1 MVVNIYKSKYAKR
14 KTEGISLI
22 SQVKEI
28 EEIER
33 LTFDE
38 NKSIFVSRFL
48 LLHTNEWHIRQL
60 FSHCGTITFVAVF
73 QKAFRVDF
81 TEKRMAAFAIWSMNG
96 KYWGE
101 TEEKKFICDWW
112 KWKSEKTK
120 EILIGKLSE
129 ERQKYGEKLKEMS
142 SSRKTK
148 EEILILP
155 LTNRSVLPF
164 PAPPFECLSTSESE
178 YEMENEPTEAAKL
191 AEEFANKNLTMKE
204 RMEALLK
211 MISGRSGEEE
221 GAVEEEKREEQDEE
235 EKEDEEKEKD
245 EDEKMTGEELEERE
259 EDEEEVELEEREEED
274 LEVMEE
280 LEEVEALEELE
291 EEEKLKKERKRGGGG
306 RRRRRAGREG
316 GKREGSGRKEAGRV
330 AKEAKKQFIVLKSSY
345 KPLRR

>member
-60 FSHCGTITFVAVF
+60 FSHCGTIAFVAVF

-120 EILIGKLSE
+120 EIRDEKLSE

-142 SSRKTK
+142 SSRRTK

-164 PAPPFECLSTSESE
+164 PALPFECLSTSESE
-178 YEMENEPTEAAKL
+178 NEMANDEPTEAAKL
-191 AEEFANKNLTMKE
+191 AEEFATKNLTTKE
-204 RMEALLK
+204 RMEAILK
-211 MISGRSGEEE
+211 MISGRSGEE
-221 GAVEEEKREEQDEE
+221 GAEEEEEAGEE
-235 EKEDEEKEKD
+235 E
-245 EDEKMTGEELEERE
+245 EDEKITGEELEERE

-291 EEEKLKKERKRGGGG
+291 EEEKLKEREEEKEEEEEEEGELEEKEEKEKGVEEKR
-306 RRRRRAGREG
+306 RE
-316 GKREGSGRKEAGRV
+316 EWQ
-330 AKEAKKQFIVLKSSY
+330 KKQRSNSLF
-345 KPLRR
+345 